1 MTKNHFNGK
10 KSIFQVFLGYA
21 VKISKKFPDQDHT
34 VENLLRS
41 GITDFRDV
49 PRFSSYL
56 TRYTH
61 THTHTYI
68 YILAVP
74 DPALLGFDYFPIYY
88 ILIIAIP
95 DS

>member
-10 KSIFQVFLGYA
+10 KSIFQVF
-21 VKISKKFPDQDHT
+21 
-34 VENLLRS
+34 
-41 GITDFRDV
+41 
-49 PRFSSYL
+49 
-56 TRYTH
+56 
-61 THTHTYI
+61 
-68 YILAVP
+68 LAVP

>member
-1 MTKNHFNGK
+1 MSFVIAGQHLIRYNDHYKYNIRATPGRSQLVYYIKESLFN
-10 KSIFQVFLGYA
+10 
-21 VKISKKFPDQDHT
+21 
-34 VENLLRS
+34 
-41 GITDFRDV
+41 
-49 PRFSSYL
+49 
-56 TRYTH
+56 
-61 THTHTYI
+61 YI

>member
-1 MTKNHFNGK
+1 MG
-10 KSIFQVFLGYA
+10 I
-21 VKISKKFPDQDHT
+21 
-34 VENLLRS
+34 RS
-41 GITDFRDV
+41 GECKREKGIENNI
-49 PRFSSYL
+49 YI
-56 TRYTH
+56 
-61 THTHTYI
+61 YI

>member
-1 MTKNHFNGK
+1 MVFKFGYIHVNRQGNISEIIISHYKYNTRATPGRSQLVYYIKESLFN
-10 KSIFQVFLGYA
+10 
-21 VKISKKFPDQDHT
+21 
-34 VENLLRS
+34 
-41 GITDFRDV
+41 
-49 PRFSSYL
+49 
-56 TRYTH
+56 
-61 THTHTYI
+61 YI